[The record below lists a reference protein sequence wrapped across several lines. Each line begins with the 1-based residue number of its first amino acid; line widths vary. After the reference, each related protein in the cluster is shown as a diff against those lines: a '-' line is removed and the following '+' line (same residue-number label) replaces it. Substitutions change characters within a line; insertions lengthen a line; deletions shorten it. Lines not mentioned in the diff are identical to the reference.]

1 MRRSAYKP
9 RPARA
14 PAAPPARGLLARL
27 GPGLITGA
35 SDDDPS
41 GIATY
46 SQVGSQFG
54 LGMLWTMLF
63 SYPLMGG
70 IQEISARVGLVTG
83 QGLAGNLR
91 KHFPRGVLHGVVGLL
106 LIANTINIG
115 ADIGAMAASLHLV
128 IGGPLLAYTVGFG
141 VLCASLQVLI
151 SYHRYVPY
159 LRWLCMALL
168 AYVGI
173 LFVERIPWTDV
184 LKATI
189 LPRPQLTRASLT
201 AIVAIFGTTISPYLF
216 FWQASEE
223 VEEQRANPAE
233 SPLRDAPEQGDEQL
247 GRMRADTWIGMAFS
261 NLVAYFIIL
270 TAAVALYAHGIRNIQ
285 TSTQAAEA
293 LRPVAGRF
301 AFLLFSLGVVGTG
314 LLAVPVLAGSSA
326 YAVGES
332 RRWSVGLEKAPLA
345 AWRFYGVIAVST
357 LVGILLNVIH
367 LDPVKALFWSAV
379 VNGVVAAP
387 IMVMIMLLASRRKVM
402 GSFKLSPRLKILG
415 WTATLV
421 MASVTIAMFATMGR

>member
-1 MRRSAYKP
+1 
-9 RPARA
+9 
-14 PAAPPARGLLARL
+14 LLAKI

-46 SQVGSQFG
+46 SQIGSQFG
-54 LGMLWTMLF
+54 LQLLWTMLF

-83 QGLAGNLR
+83 RGLAGNLR
-91 KHFPRGVLHGVVGLL
+91 EHFPRGILYGVVALL
-106 LIANTINIG
+106 LLANTINIG
-115 ADIGAMAASLHLV
+115 ADIGAMAAALHLV
-128 IGGPLLAYTVGFG
+128 VGGPVLAYTLGFG
-141 VLCASLQVLI
+141 LLCVGLQVFV

-159 LRWLCMALL
+159 LKWLCMALL

-173 LFVERIPWTDV
+173 IFVVKIPWAGI
-184 LKATI
+184 LKATLI
-189 LPRPQLTRASLT
+189 PHLQLTRASLT

-216 FWQASEE
+216 FWQASQE

-233 SPLRDAPEQGDEQL
+233 SPLKEAPEQGQQQL
-247 GRMRADTWIGMAFS
+247 GRMRLDTWIGMAFS
-261 NLVAYFIIL
+261 NLVAFCIIL
-270 TAAVALYAHGIRNIQ
+270 TAAVVLHAHGILDIQ

-301 AFLLFSLGVVGTG
+301 AFLLFSLGIIGTG

-345 AWRFYGVIAVST
+345 AWRFYAVIAVST
-357 LVGILLNVIH
+357 LVGILLNLIH
-367 LDPVKALFWSAV
+367 LDPIRALFWSAV

-402 GSFKLSPRLKILG
+402 GSFKLPLRLRILG
-415 WTATLV
+415 WSATFV
-421 MASVTIAMFATMGR
+421 MAAVSVAMFATMGH

>member
-1 MRRSAYKP
+1 MRRSAFQP
-9 RPARA
+9 RSARTS
-14 PAAPPARGLLARL
+14 AAPPKKGLLAKI

-54 LGMLWTMLF
+54 LAMLWTMLF
-63 SYPLMGG
+63 SYPLMAG

-83 QGLAGNLR
+83 RGLAGNLR
-91 KHFPRGVLHGVVGLL
+91 KHFPRGILYGVVALL
-106 LIANTINIG
+106 LLANTINIA
-115 ADIGAMAASLHLV
+115 ADIGAMAAALHLV
-128 IGGPLLAYTVGFG
+128 VGGPLLAYTVGFG
-141 VLCASLQVLI
+141 LLCVGLQVFI

-159 LRWLCMALL
+159 LKWLCMALL

-173 LFVERIPWTDV
+173 LFVVKIPWLGV
-184 LKATI
+184 LEATFV
-189 LPRPQLTRASLT
+189 PRLQLSRTSLT
-201 AIVAIFGTTISPYLF
+201 AVVAIFGTTISPYLF

-233 SPLRDAPEQGDEQL
+233 SPLKGAPGQGKRQL
-247 GRMRADTWIGMAFS
+247 GRMQADTWIGMAFS
-261 NLVAYFIIL
+261 NLVAFFIIL
-270 TAAVALYAHGIRNIQ
+270 TAAIVLHGHGIVDIQ

-301 AFLLFSLGVVGTG
+301 AFLLFSLGVIGTG

-332 RRWSVGLEKAPLA
+332 RRWSVGLEKPPLA
-345 AWRFYGVIAVST
+345 AWRFYAVIAVST
-357 LVGILLNVIH
+357 LVGVLLNAIH
-367 LDPVKALFWSAV
+367 LDPVRALFWSAV
-379 VNGVVAAP
+379 INGVVAAP

-402 GSFKLSPRLKILG
+402 GSFKLPMRLTVLG
-415 WTATLV
+415 WAATFV
-421 MASVTIAMFATMGR
+421 MAAVTVAMFATMGH

>member
-1 MRRSAYKP
+1 MRRSAFRP
-9 RPARA
+9 VPARA
-14 PAAPPARGLLARL
+14 PAAPLKKGLLAKI
-27 GPGLITGA
+27 GPGVITGA

-83 QGLAGNLR
+83 RGLAGNLR
-91 KHFPRGVLHGVVGLL
+91 KYFPRGFLYGVVTLL
-106 LIANTINIG
+106 LLANTINIG
-115 ADIGAMAASLHLV
+115 ADIGAMAAALHLV
-128 IGGPLLAYTVGFG
+128 VGGVLIAYIAGFG
-141 VLCASLQVLI
+141 LLCVGLQVFV

-159 LRWLCMALL
+159 LKWLCMALL

-173 LFVERIPWTDV
+173 LFVVKIPWAGV
-184 LKATI
+184 FKATF
-189 LPRPQLTRASLT
+189 LPHLQLTRTSLT

-233 SPLRDAPEQGDEQL
+233 SPLKEAPEQGAEQL
-247 GRMRADTWIGMAFS
+247 GRMRTDTWIGMAFS
-261 NLVAYFIIL
+261 NLVAFFIIL
-270 TAAVALYAHGIRNIQ
+270 TAAIVLHAHGILNIQ
-285 TSTQAAEA
+285 TTTQAASA

-301 AFLLFSLGVVGTG
+301 AFLLFSLGVIGTG

-345 AWRFYGVIAVST
+345 AWRFYLVIAVST
-357 LVGILLNVIH
+357 LVGILLNVVH

-402 GSFKLSPRLKILG
+402 GSFRLPLRLKILG
-415 WTATLV
+415 WSATLL
-421 MASVTIAMFATMGR
+421 MAAVTVAMFVTMGH

>member
-1 MRRSAYKP
+1 
-9 RPARA
+9 
-14 PAAPPARGLLARL
+14 LAKI

-54 LGMLWTMLF
+54 LGMLWTMVL

-83 QGLAGNLR
+83 RGLAGNLR

-106 LIANTINIG
+106 LLANTINIG
-115 ADIGAMAASLHLV
+115 ADIGAMAAALHLV
-128 IGGPLLAYTVGFG
+128 IGGHLILYTVGFG
-141 VLCASLQVLI
+141 LLCVGLQVFI

-159 LRWLCMALL
+159 LKWLCLALL

-173 LFVERIPWTDV
+173 LFVEKIPWHDV
-184 LKATI
+184 LKATF
-189 LPRPQLTRASLT
+189 LPRVPMTRASLT

-233 SPLRDAPEQGDEQL
+233 SPLKEAPEQGDRQL
-247 GRMRADTWIGMAFS
+247 GRMRSDTWIGMGVSNFVAFC
-261 NLVAYFIIL
+261 IIL
-270 TAAVALYAHGIRNIQ
+270 TAAIVLHGHGILNIQ

-293 LRPVAGRF
+293 LRPRAGRR
-301 AFLLFSLGVVGTG
+301 AFLLFSLGVIGTG

-332 RRWSVGLEKAPLA
+332 HRWSVGLEKAPLA

-367 LDPVKALFWSAV
+367 LDPVRALFWSAV

-387 IMVMIMLLASRRKVM
+387 IMIMIMLLAGRRKVM
-402 GSFKLSPRLKILG
+402 GTFTLPIRLKVLG
-415 WTATLV
+415 WSATIV
-421 MASVTIAMFATMGR
+421 MGAAAVGMFVTMFHSNPR

>member
-1 MRRSAYKP
+1 MRRSAFKP
-9 RPARA
+9 HSARVPAV
-14 PAAPPARGLLARL
+14 PPKQGWLAKV

-54 LGMLWTMLF
+54 LTMLWTMLF

-83 QGLAGNLR
+83 RGLAGNLR
-91 KHFPRGVLHGVVGLL
+91 KHFPRGILHSVVGLL
-106 LIANTINIG
+106 LLANTINIG
-115 ADIGAMAASLHLV
+115 ADIGAMAAALHLV

-141 VLCASLQVLI
+141 LLCAGLQVLI
-151 SYHRYVPY
+151 SYHRYVPF
-159 LRWLCMALL
+159 LKWLCLALL

-173 LFVERIPWTDV
+173 LFVVRIPWV
-184 LKATI
+184 GVVKATF
-189 LPRPQLTRASLT
+189 LPHLQLTRTSLT

-223 VEEQRANPAE
+223 VEEQQANPAE
-233 SPLRDAPEQGDEQL
+233 SPLKDAPEQGAQQL
-247 GRMRADTWIGMAFS
+247 GRMQADTWVGMAVS
-261 NLVAYFIIL
+261 NLVAFFIIL
-270 TAAVALYAHGIRNIQ
+270 TAAIALHAHGVVNIQ
-285 TSTQAAEA
+285 TSAQAAEA
-293 LRPVAGRF
+293 LRPVAGRS
-301 AFLLFSLGVVGTG
+301 AFLLFSLGVIGTG

-326 YAVGES
+326 YAVGEA

-345 AWRFYGVIAVST
+345 AWRFYAVIAVST
-357 LVGILLNVIH
+357 AVGTLLNVVH
-367 LDPVKALFWSAV
+367 LDPVRALFWSAV

-387 IMVMIMLLASRRKVM
+387 IMAMIMLLASRRKVM
-402 GSFKLSPRLKILG
+402 GSFKLPLRLTILG
-415 WTATLV
+415 WSATLV
-421 MASVTIAMFATMGR
+421 MAAAAVAMFATMGR

>member
-1 MRRSAYKP
+1 MRRSAFRP
-9 RPARA
+9 LPARA
-14 PAAPPARGLLARL
+14 PAAPPKRGLLAKI

-63 SYPLMGG
+63 SYPLMGA

-83 QGLAGNLR
+83 RGLAGNLR
-91 KHFPRGVLHGVVGLL
+91 RHFPRGILHGVVTLL
-106 LIANTINIG
+106 LLANTINIG
-115 ADIGAMAASLHLV
+115 ADIGAMAAALHLV
-128 IGGPLLAYTVGFG
+128 VGGWLLAYTVGFG
-141 VLCASLQVLI
+141 LLCVGLQVFL

-173 LFVERIPWTDV
+173 LFVVKIPWGDV
-184 LKATI
+184 FKATF

-201 AIVAIFGTTISPYLF
+201 AIVAVFGTTISPYLF

-233 SPLRDAPEQGDEQL
+233 SPLKEAPEQGDQQL
-247 GRMRADTWIGMAFS
+247 GRMQSDTWIGMAFS
-261 NLVAYFIIL
+261 NLVAFFIIL
-270 TAAVALYAHGIRNIQ
+270 TAAIVLHAHGVLEIR

-301 AFLLFSLGVVGTG
+301 AFLLFSLGVIGTG
-314 LLAVPVLAGSSA
+314 LLAVPVLAGASA

-345 AWRFYGVIAVST
+345 AWRFYTVIAVST

-367 LDPVKALFWSAV
+367 LDPVRALFWSAV
-379 VNGVVAAP
+379 INGVVAAP
-387 IMVMIMLLASRRKVM
+387 IMVMIMLLANRRRVM
-402 GSFKLSPRLKILG
+402 GSFKLPMRLKLLG

-421 MASVTIAMFATMGR
+421 MAAAAVAMFITMGH

>member
-1 MRRSAYKP
+1 MRRSAFKP
-9 RPARA
+9 PAICA
-14 PAAPPARGLLARL
+14 PAAPPKRGWLGKI

-83 QGLAGNLR
+83 RGLAGNLR
-91 KHFPRGVLHGVVGLL
+91 KHFPRGILHGVVALL
-106 LIANTINIG
+106 LLANTINIG
-115 ADIGAMAASLHLV
+115 ADIGAMAAALHLV
-128 IGGPLLAYTVGFG
+128 VGGPLLAYTIGFG
-141 VLCASLQVLI
+141 LLCAALQVFI

-159 LRWLCMALL
+159 LKWLCLALL
-168 AYVGI
+168 AYIGI
-173 LFVERIPWTDV
+173 LFVVKIPWAGV
-184 LKATI
+184 LKATL
-189 LPRPQLTRASLT
+189 LPHLRFTRTSLT
-201 AIVAIFGTTISPYLF
+201 AIVAILGTTISPYLF

-233 SPLRDAPEQGDEQL
+233 SPLKKAPNQGDQQL
-247 GRMRADTWIGMAFS
+247 GRMQSDTWIGMAAS
-261 NLVAYFIIL
+261 NLVAFFIIL
-270 TAAVALYAHGIRNIQ
+270 TAAIALHAHGIRDIR
-285 TSTQAAEA
+285 TSTQAAQA

-301 AFLLFSLGVVGTG
+301 AFLLFSLGVIGTG

-345 AWRFYGVIAVST
+345 AWRFYTVITVST

-367 LDPVKALFWSAV
+367 LDPVRALFWSAV

-402 GSFKLSPRLKILG
+402 GTFRLSLRLKILG

-421 MASVTIAMFATMGR
+421 MAAAAVAMFATMGR

>member
-1 MRRSAYKP
+1 VRRSAFKP
-9 RPARA
+9 LPVCA
-14 PAAPPARGLLARL
+14 PVAPPKRGLLAKI

-70 IQEISARVGLVTG
+70 IQEISARVGIVTG
-83 QGLAGNLR
+83 RGLAGNLR
-91 KHFPRGVLHGVVGLL
+91 RHFPRGILHGVVTLL
-106 LIANTINIG
+106 LVANTVNIG
-115 ADIGAMAASLHLV
+115 ADIGAMAAALHLV
-128 IGGPLLAYTVGFG
+128 AGGPLLTYTVGFG
-141 VLCASLQVLI
+141 LLCVGLQVFI

-159 LRWLCMALL
+159 LKWLCVALL

-173 LFVERIPWTDV
+173 LFVVKIPWAGV
-184 LKATI
+184 LKATF
-189 LPRPQLTRASLT
+189 LPHLHFTRASLT
-201 AIVAIFGTTISPYLF
+201 AIVAILGTTISPYLF

-233 SPLRDAPEQGDEQL
+233 SPLKDAPEQGDQQL
-247 GRMRADTWIGMAFS
+247 ARMRSDTWIGMAFS

-270 TAAVALYAHGIRNIQ
+270 TAAIVLHAHGILNIQ

-293 LRPVAGRF
+293 LRPVAGRH
-301 AFLLFSLGVVGTG
+301 AFLLFSLGVIGTG

-332 RRWSVGLEKAPLA
+332 RRWSVGLEKTPLA
-345 AWRFYGVIAVST
+345 AWRFYAVIATST
-357 LVGILLNVIH
+357 LVGVLLNVIH
-367 LDPVKALFWSAV
+367 LDPVRALFWSAV
-379 VNGVVAAP
+379 INGVVAAP

-402 GSFKLSPRLKILG
+402 GSFRLSPRLKILG
-415 WTATLV
+415 WAATSV
-421 MASVTIAMFATMGR
+421 MAAVTVAMFATMIH

>member
-1 MRRSAYKP
+1 M
-9 RPARA
+9 ARI
-14 PAAPPARGLLARL
+14 
-27 GPGLITGA
+27 GPGLVTGA

-83 QGLAGNLR
+83 RGLAGNLR
-91 KHFPRGVLHGVVGLL
+91 KHFPRGVTYGVVALL
-106 LIANTINIG
+106 VLANTINIG
-115 ADIGAMAASLHLV
+115 ADLGAMAAALHLLV
-128 IGGPLLAYTVGFG
+128 GGPILAYTVGFG
-141 VLCASLQVLI
+141 LLCVGLQVFI
-151 SYHRYVPY
+151 PYRRYVPY
-159 LRWLCMALL
+159 LKWLCMALL

-173 LFVERIPWTDV
+173 LFVEKIPWVDV
-184 LKATI
+184 FEATL
-189 LPRPQLTRASLT
+189 LPRLRLTRASLT

-216 FWQASEE
+216 FWQASQE
-223 VEEQRANPAE
+223 VEEQRAHPAE
-233 SPLRDAPEQGDEQL
+233 SPLKTAPEQGDLQL
-247 GRMRADTWIGMAFS
+247 GRMRSDTWIGMAFS

-270 TAAVALYAHGIRNIQ
+270 TAAIALNARGTLDIQ

-301 AFLLFSLGVVGTG
+301 AFLLFSLGIIGTG
-314 LLAVPVLAGSSA
+314 LLAVPVLAGASA

-332 RRWSVGLEKAPLA
+332 RRWAVGLEKTPLA
-345 AWRFYGVIAVST
+345 AWRFYAVIAVST

-367 LDPVKALFWSAV
+367 LDPVRALFWSAV

-402 GSFKLSPRLKILG
+402 GTFELPLRLKILG
-415 WTATLV
+415 WTATSV
-421 MASVTIAMFATMGR
+421 MAAVTVAMFATMGH

>member
-1 MRRSAYKP
+1 VRRSAFKP
-9 RPARA
+9 LPTRA
-14 PAAPPARGLLARL
+14 PGASPKQGLFSKI

-63 SYPLMGG
+63 SYPLIGG

-83 QGLAGNLR
+83 RGLAGNLR
-91 KHFPRGVLHGVVGLL
+91 RHFPRGVLHGVVGLL
-106 LIANTINIG
+106 LLANTINIG
-115 ADIGAMAASLHLV
+115 ADIGAMAAALQLVAGGHLIV
-128 IGGPLLAYTVGFG
+128 YTVGFG
-141 VLCASLQVLI
+141 LLCIGLQIFI

-159 LRWLCMALL
+159 LKWLCLALL
-168 AYVGI
+168 TYVGI
-173 LFVERIPWTDV
+173 LFVVKVPWTDV
-184 LKATI
+184 LKATL
-189 LPRPQLTRASLT
+189 LPHVSWTRVSLT
-201 AIVAIFGTTISPYLF
+201 AVVAILGTTISPYLF

-233 SPLRDAPEQGDEQL
+233 SPLREAPEQGDAQL
-247 GRMRADTWIGMAFS
+247 GRMRSDTWIGMAVS
-261 NLVAYFIIL
+261 NLIAFFIIL
-270 TAAVALYAHGIRNIQ
+270 TAAIALHSHGILNIQ

-332 RRWSVGLEKAPLA
+332 HRWSVGLEKTPIA

-357 LVGILLNVIH
+357 LVGILLNAVH

-387 IMVMIMLLASRRKVM
+387 IMVMIMLLASRRNVM
-402 GSFKLSPRLKILG
+402 GSFKLPVRLKVLG
-415 WTATLV
+415 WIATTV
-421 MASVTIAMFATMGR
+421 MAAAAVGMFVTMGR